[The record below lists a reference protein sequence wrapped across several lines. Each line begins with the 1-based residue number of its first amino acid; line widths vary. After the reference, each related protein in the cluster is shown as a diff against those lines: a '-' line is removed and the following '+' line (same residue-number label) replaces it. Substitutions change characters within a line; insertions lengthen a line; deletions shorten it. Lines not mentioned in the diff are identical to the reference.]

1 MKRIGRLRP
10 LLLGSPRVIGV
21 LEDVQEPRRHHFCL
35 ILGKRSDFHGGPL
48 VGVLRSRVHQVT
60 HHAFRIFG
68 IMLHIVAHRRGGKLA
83 RPAMT
88 PLTFII
94 IIVLRLF
101 FEFGSNRRKHERI
114 HRKKRTHRNKDYD
127 RNTQFHKNIILIGQ
141 IPININIFL

>member
-21 LEDVQEPRRHHFCL
+21 LEDVQEPRRHHFRL
-35 ILGKRSDFHGGPL
+35 FFGERGNFHGRPL
-48 VGVLRSRVHQVT
+48 VRVLRSRVHQVT
-60 HHAFRIFG
+60 HHIFRFFG
-68 IMLHIVAHRRGGKLA
+68 VRFHIVVHRRGRKLA

-101 FEFGSNRRKHERI
+101 FEFGSNRRKHERV

-127 RNTQFHKNIILIGQ
+127 RNTQFQSCILYRMFCLIR
-141 IPININIFL
+141 